1 MAKRKTHKEFLKEI
15 KLVHPGF
22 EVIGIYT
29 NNKTKILIQD
39 EIGIQYLC
47 RPDHLLSGK
56 IPMIQSAI
64 DKTFSF
70 KTKLQS
76 INKNIYVLSE
86 YTTNYNKILVQ
97 DNLGILYQI
106 LPMDLLKGVSP
117 SINSA
122 VDKNEAFK
130 KLAENIH
137 GTDSYNY
144 SEVKYT
150 INYKKVN
157 VHCNKCESYFLVQ
170 PQHHL
175 NGSGCPRCKF
185 SKGEKRTMDIL
196 NEMNIKFIEQKT
208 FDECR
213 LERLLKFDFYLPE
226 YNTCIEYDGI
236 HHFEPVDVFGGG
248 KEFKKVQLRDVAK
261 NKFCQEQSIKL
272 IRISYKD
279 DIEQVLK
286 ENF

>member
-1 MAKRKTHKEFLKEI
+1 MARRKTHKEFLKEI
-15 KLVHPGF
+15 NLIHPNL
-22 EVIGIYT
+22 EVIGDYI
-29 NNKTKILIQD
+29 NSKTKVLVQD
-39 EIGIQYLC
+39 ELGIQYLC

-64 DKTFSF
+64 DMTLAF

-86 YTTNYNKILVQ
+86 YITNSNKILVQ
-97 DNLGILYQI
+97 DNLGIIYQI

-122 VDKNEAFK
+122 VDKNKAFK

-144 SEVKYT
+144 SEVKYKV
-150 INYKKVN
+150 NYKKVN
-157 VHCNKCESYFLVQ
+157 VHCNKCDSYFLVQ

-175 NGSGCPRCKF
+175 NGSGCPRCNF
-185 SKGEKRTMDIL
+185 SKGEKRTMEIL

-208 FDECR
+208 FDRCR
-213 LERLLKFDFYLPE
+213 FERLLKFDFYLPE

-236 HHFEPVDVFGGG
+236 HHFEPVDAFGGE
-248 KEFKKVQLRDVAK
+248 KEFKKL
-261 NKFCQEQSIKL
+261 N
-272 IRISYKD
+272 
-279 DIEQVLK
+279 
-286 ENF
+286 